1 MGGAGAAYRPCVGG
15 TRHALPRLRHRGV
28 VPLPY
33 FIYKLRPPRP
43 PEMAGWFSAYREART
58 AVREMRRALE
68 SDDPATVRMVF
79 AAGEAQA
86 ERLLTERREPRP
98 LGEDA

>member
-1 MGGAGAAYRPCVGG
+1 M
-15 TRHALPRLRHRGV
+15 
-28 VPLPY
+28 PY
-33 FIYKLRPPRP
+33 FVYTLRRPRA
-43 PEMAGWFSAYREART
+43 PEKAGVFPSYREARV
-58 AVREMRRALE
+58 AVREMRRALGR
-68 SDDPATVRMVF
+68 DDPATVRMIF

>member
-1 MGGAGAAYRPCVGG
+1 MSQV
-15 TRHALPRLRHRGV
+15 
-28 VPLPY
+28 PY
-33 FIYKLRPPRP
+33 FIYRLRAPRP
-43 PEMAGWFSAYREART
+43 PEKAGSFAAYREARA
-58 AVREMRRALE
+58 AVRAMRRALDR
-68 SDDPATVRMVF
+68 DDPTTIRMVF

>member
-1 MGGAGAAYRPCVGG
+1 MRAS
-15 TRHALPRLRHRGV
+15 PRGRV
-28 VPLPY
+28 VRVPY
-33 FIYKLRPPRP
+33 FIYKLRPPRA
-43 PEMAGWFSAYREART
+43 PEKAGSFAGYREARA
-58 AVREMRRALE
+58 AVREMRGALDR
-68 SDDPATVRMVF
+68 DDPTTVRMVF

>member
-1 MGGAGAAYRPCVGG
+1 MP
-15 TRHALPRLRHRGV
+15 ALPGRAPHVSSVRDAASLV
-28 VPLPY
+28 PY
-33 FIYKLRPPRP
+33 FIYRLRPPRP
-43 PEMAGWFSAYREART
+43 PEKAGSFEAYREAR
-58 AVREMRRALE
+58 AVVREMRRALE
-68 SDDPATVRMVF
+68 RDDSTTVRMVF

>member
-1 MGGAGAAYRPCVGG
+1 MS
-15 TRHALPRLRHRGV
+15 ALPCRGV
-28 VPLPY
+28 IRVPY
-33 FIYKLRPPRP
+33 FIYKLRWPRP
-43 PEMAGWFSAYREART
+43 PEKVGSFDAYREART
-58 AVREMRRALE
+58 AARAMRRDLDR
-68 SDDPATVRMVF
+68 DDPGTVRMVF

>member
-1 MGGAGAAYRPCVGG
+1 M
-15 TRHALPRLRHRGV
+15 HALPAFPCRCV
-28 VPLPY
+28 VPVPY
-33 FIYKLRPPRP
+33 FIYKLQWPRP
-43 PEMAGWFSAYREART
+43 PEKAGAFEAYREARS
-58 AVREMRRALE
+58 AVREMRRALGR
-68 SDDPATVRMVF
+68 DDLATVRMVF

>member
-1 MGGAGAAYRPCVGG
+1 M
-15 TRHALPRLRHRGV
+15 
-28 VPLPY
+28 PY
-33 FIYKLRPPRP
+33 FVYTLRRPRA
-43 PEMAGWFSAYREART
+43 PENAGVFESYREARAT
-58 AVREMRRALE
+58 VREMRRALGR
-68 SDDPATVRMVF
+68 DDPATVRMVF